1 MNSRLLKSISL
12 AAILVCVSLVFSAN
26 ILAAPPVDQ
35 VKVDSGQL
43 KGEISGGVV
52 SFKGIPYAAP
62 PIGDLRWRAPQPV
75 APWSGVRSAANF
87 GADCVQAP
95 PGPQPFAVAPSEDC
109 LYLNVWAPVDRTS
122 KAMPVMVW
130 IYGGGFVNGGTSMY
144 SATDNGVATVK
155 RGVVFVTLNY
165 RLGRFGFFAHPAL
178 TAESPGGPLGN
189 YGYMDQIAAL
199 KWVRRNIAAFGGDPE
214 NVTIFGESAG
224 GGSVLTL
231 LTSQAAHGLFHK
243 AIVESGGGRE
253 LLMGVRYL
261 NKAVPQ
267 GKISAEETGVNFARS
282 VGITSSGAEALA
294 ALRKL
299 PADKVLAGLN
309 MGTMGPAESTYSGP
323 MIDGEIVR
331 ESPKTALLAGHW
343 AKVPVMIGA
352 TSADIGF
359 PKGRTFEDFWAP
371 FGANAAKAK
380 AAYNPENSDNAMMV
394 GVRIASDQM
403 MVEPARFIARTVAA
417 SGVPAFEFRFSYV
430 AETLRPHLKGALH
443 ASEVP
448 YVLDTVKAVYGEK
461 LTPQDESVAQ
471 RANAYWVNFAKTGDP
486 NGEGLPEWPAYD
498 AKSDVLLDFSMSGPG
513 PVADPWKSRLDLVE
527 ALAVK

>member
-1 MNSRLLKSISL
+1 MNSKLRSFVLF
-12 AAILVCVSLVFSAN
+12 AAISFCASFLFSAD
-26 ILAAPPVDQ
+26 LWAAPPVDQ

-43 KGEISGGVV
+43 QGEITGGIV

-62 PIGDLRWRAPQPV
+62 PIGELRWRAPQPV
-75 APWSGVRSAANF
+75 APWSGVRSAVKY
-87 GADCVQAP
+87 GADCMQAP
-95 PGPQPFAVAPSEDC
+95 AGPGPHTALLSEDC
-109 LYLNVWAPVDRTS
+109 LFLNVWAPVERTT

-144 SATDNGVATVK
+144 SATDNGTVTAK

-178 TAESPGGPLGN
+178 SAESPSGPLGN

-199 KWVRRNIAAFGGDPE
+199 KWVRQNIAAFGGDPA

-231 LTSQAAHGLFHK
+231 LTSQAARGLFHK

-253 LLMGVRYL
+253 PLMGARYL
-261 NKAVPQ
+261 NKAVPG
-267 GKISAEETGVNFARS
+267 GKISAEETGVNFAKS
-282 VGITSSGAEALA
+282 VGITATGAEALA

-299 PADKVLAGLN
+299 PADTVVAGLN
-309 MGTMGPAESTYSGP
+309 MGTMWQAENTYSGP

-331 ESPKTALLAGHW
+331 ESPQSALLGGRW

-352 TSADIGF
+352 NSADIGF
-359 PKGRTFEDFWAP
+359 PKGRTFEDFWAL
-371 FGANAAKAK
+371 FGASANKAK
-380 AAYNPENSDNAMMV
+380 AAYNPGNSDDAMTV

-403 MVEPARFIARTVAA
+403 MAEPARFVAKTVAA
-417 SGVPAFEFRFSYV
+417 SGVRAYEFRFSYV
-430 AETLRPHLKGALH
+430 AETLRPHLKGAPH

-448 YVLDTVKAVYGEK
+448 YVMDTVRAVHGEK
-461 LTPQDESVAQ
+461 LTAQDESIAQ
-471 RANAYWVNFAKTGDP
+471 RANAYWVNFARTGDP
-486 NGEGLPEWPAYD
+486 NGEALPNWPAYD
-498 AKSDVLLDFSMSGPG
+498 SRSDVLLDFSVNGPVA
-513 PVADPWKSRLDLVE
+513 VADPWKSRLDLVE
-527 ALAVK
+527 ALEVK